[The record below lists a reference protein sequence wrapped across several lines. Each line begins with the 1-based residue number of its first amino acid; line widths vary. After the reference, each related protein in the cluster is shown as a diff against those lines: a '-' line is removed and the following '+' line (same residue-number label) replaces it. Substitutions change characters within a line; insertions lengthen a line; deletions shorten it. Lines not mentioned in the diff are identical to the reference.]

1 MASDT
6 AIGQVWTPPPRRG
19 NQPQGQRADGIK
31 MLLDRC
37 FTPSQNVSILQRSRL
52 VDWRVPG
59 SSSTGKHA
67 RKQYHLKTEHFDQG
81 SQWSIDLD
89 SIEDRRQSD
98 KNDFAHTEH
107 NDDSSGIHHQKTPTS
122 GQQLPPE
129 ICSPGASLTREFF
142 SHKCNTTFTS
152 HPDGQQ
158 TQCKINGI
166 QPGQLGDSERVA
178 GLCRWLESES
188 IIKQSGEPL

>member
-6 AIGQVWTPPPRRG
+6 AIGQVWTPPLRRG
-19 NQPQGQRADGIK
+19 SQPQGKKADGIK

-67 RKQYHLKTEHFDQG
+67 KNQYHLTTGHFDQG

-89 SIEDRRQSD
+89 SIEVRRQSD
-98 KNDFAHTEH
+98 KTDFAHTKDK
-107 NDDSSGIHHQKTPTS
+107 DDSSGNHHQKAPTS

-142 SHKCNTTFTS
+142 HTS
-152 HPDGQQ
+152 VTPCSLYILMDKKH
-158 TQCKINGI
+158 
-166 QPGQLGDSERVA
+166 SAR
-178 GLCRWLESES
+178 S
-188 IIKQSGEPL
+188 IAFNQDNLVIRRG